1 MNESFCTEDVEKF
14 TCIAT
19 NMVTTGYLGIAKS
32 KMIFIY
38 LTIVS
43 IPKHILKLML
53 ALGPYEPTS
62 NYENL

>member
-1 MNESFCTEDVEKF
+1 MNESFCTEDVEKY

-32 KMIFIY
+32 KMIVIY

-43 IPKHILKLML
+43 IPKNILTLIL
-53 ALGPYEPTS
+53 ALRPYEPTS